1 MENNKD
7 LRDIE
12 IAKLAFIGASIA
24 ALGDGI
30 GALAAGLALESLEKD
45 YYTQN
50 NSRHAT
56 RVESTKV
63 QLDHFIN
70 ELIQIRNIVR

>member
-12 IAKLAFIGASIA
+12 IAKLAFIGASIT

-50 NSRHAT
+50 NSRHAP

-70 ELIQIRNIVR
+70 ELQIRNIVK